1 MDAQADKVHKS
12 ELGFTMLMAAANGGL
27 SWMVRDVLA
36 DIHVD
41 VNSAVSLA
49 HSDQGGYTALMY
61 ACASGEVECVKLLVE
76 AGADAR
82 LRASNGNDAT
92 SLVPLAKKNEIVAP
106 GILLPMSPTPP
117 GGLPL
122 RATPKKQFAGQ
133 LDSSGSAPK
142 SPGLNPESGIL
153 DAQLVFSAVELHHL
167 WERTQLFKGGRLV
180 KVFDSFDV
188 DGNRKLDATE
198 LRSLLSLLFG
208 DVPVPTSTVERVARA
223 IDKNG
228 DGYIDIDELQT
239 AWEAWFGQSTP
250 PVDARRA
257 SGGECSIS

>member
-1 MDAQADKVHKS
+1 M
-12 ELGFTMLMAAANGGL
+12 GAAAL
-27 SWMVRDVLA
+27 SL
-36 DIHVD
+36 IIIYPPT
-41 VNSAVSLA
+41 
-49 HSDQGGYTALMY
+49 Q
-61 ACASGEVECVKLLVE
+61 ACM
-76 AGADAR
+76 
-82 LRASNGNDAT
+82 
-92 SLVPLAKKNEIVAP
+92 IAP
-106 GILLPMSPTPP
+106 
-117 GGLPL
+117 
-122 RATPKKQFAGQ
+122 
-133 LDSSGSAPK
+133 
-142 SPGLNPESGIL
+142 
-153 DAQLVFSAVELHHL
+153 QLVFSAVELHHL

-188 DGNRKLDATE
+188 DGNRCARAGARGEPRRFLESFYTWREIEHWPCVNACGLRCCLLVAGFATMRIVVSACRKLDATE